1 MATFNISS
9 YFNGLGDCLQ
19 FSTLPEE
26 LAKLGHEVRLYTGPE
41 VQPFRNAEIC
51 KFVWGHNPY
60 VKGES
65 KENWN
70 CGDIPGKPYQN
81 TTGSFIRNWEDFMG
95 IEPKNDLP
103 KIYYTPKLHLEPT
116 AYGIIELSGISMKDE
131 YKAEEVLRCA
141 ERIIEKHP
149 SVQFYTLTT
158 KHRSNPIQVHGLPNL
173 NGYNLE
179 DISDKIYNA
188 KVFISLSSG
197 LHSLAA
203 AIQRINPYFSQY
215 CILPA
220 SKYDFFM
227 NSKLFIYPNVIYI
240 QEG

>member
-1 MATFNISS
+1 MIYNIRG
-9 YFNGLGDCLQ
+9 YHGGLGDQLQ

-26 LAKLGHEVRLYTGPE
+26 LTKLGHEVKLYTGPD
-41 VQPFRNAEIC
+41 VQPFRNDEIY

-70 CGDIPGKPYQN
+70 CGDIPAKPYKN

-103 KIYYTPKLHLEPT
+103 KIYYNPKLLMSDLK
-116 AYGIIELSGISMKDE
+116 YGIIDLSCISMQNE
-131 YKAEEVLRCA
+131 YQADQVLKSA
-141 ERIIEKHP
+141 ERIMGKYPDLE
-149 SVQFYTLTT
+149 FYALTT
-158 KHRSNPIQVHGLPNL
+158 KNQSNRILLYGIKNL
-173 NGYNLE
+173 NGYTLE

-188 KVFISLSSG
+188 MVFISLSSG

-203 AIQRINPYFSQY
+203 AIQRFNPYLSQY